1 MAEYDFTA
9 GPRKGKVYKEKYY
22 LRNNKNFIQEAKKY
36 IPINSQWLTK
46 EQFKNYILSL
56 LDKGIPQIYV
66 LEELPED
73 LFPYALIFVQNE
85 EKTSIYV
92 DKEGIRTEINI
103 GDNDYDAVDIANEVP
118 QEPRNNTIYFVNQP
132 ENKNKDKNIAE
143 YEIYVCDNDELKKI
157 ELKGADIPELEQI
170 KQVVNDV
177 VNYSLKNAYNTNLP
191 AGRIVSTN
199 ADGAIQASNLDA
211 ATTEYTLTTIPTGS
225 LKNIYYKTVTADR
238 VMISNSSGYL
248 TTSSYTSTT
257 ANNVINGVTTKSLKN
272 FYNATA
278 KTNRMIIS
286 DPSGYLVASS
296 MLHTDVSLVVYSILE
311 NCLKNIFNQ
320 NLAPNK
326 DIVTDASGF
335 LTTSEKPHLYAHHY
349 FYDKGGR
356 GEVNFVIYSPKSTE
370 LYNSELGDY
379 LTALG
384 CTANYTAYPASG
396 QSQATGGIVTGVYV
410 VKDGPHLVPYNLWV
424 ASYTIGGANVELI
437 TNYPDNHW
445 IKIVQIY

>member
-46 EQFKNYILSL
+46 EQFKNYVLSL

-66 LEELPED
+66 LQELPED

-103 GDNDYDAVDIANEVP
+103 GDKEYDAVDITDKVP
-118 QEPRNNTIYFVNQP
+118 EEARNNTIYFVNQP
-132 ENKNKDKNIAE
+132 ESKKKEKNVLE
-143 YEIYVCDNDELKKI
+143 CEIYVCDNNELRKI
-157 ELKGADIPELEQI
+157 ELKGADIPELPQI
-170 KQVVNDV
+170 KQVVNDIT
-177 VNYSLKNAYNTNLP
+177 NYALKNVYNTNLTANKVVITDTEGRLR
-191 AGRIVSTN
+191 AGNTDPV
-199 ADGAIQASNLDA
+199 DLDLHLYWTA
-211 ATTEYTLTTIPTGS
+211 NGS
-225 LKNIYYKTVTADR
+225 LKNIYDKTVTADR
-238 VMISNSSGYL
+238 VMISSSSGYV
-248 TTSSYTSTT
+248 TTSSITTTT
-257 ANNVINGVTTKSLKN
+257 ANNIVNGLTTKSLKN

-335 LTTSEKPHLYAHHY
+335 LTTSEKPHLYAHHF
-349 FYDKGGR
+349 FYDKAGM

-370 LYNSELGDY
+370 LYNSEYGAY
-379 LTALG
+379 LESLG
-384 CTANYTAYPASG
+384 CTANYRAYPANG

-410 VKDGPHLVPYNLWV
+410 VKDGPHFVPYNLWV
-424 ASYTIGGANVELI
+424 ASYTMGGAHVEPI
-437 TNYPDNHW
+437 TNYPDNKY
-445 IKIVQIY
+445 IYITQIY